1 MHQLPKK
8 TWVAANNCMLFHPP
22 PVGKGTRQY
31 HIGAASYSKSQEEG
45 KKCTIICG
53 IPGFPGVV
61 STCACNTYFL
71 LLPGLGTRLGS
82 YTLNVHTTS
91 SVNLLWNLLDSIFG

>member
-1 MHQLPKK
+1 M
-8 TWVAANNCMLFHPP
+8 
-22 PVGKGTRQY
+22 GKGTRQC
-31 HIGAASYSKSQEEG
+31 HIGAALYSRPQEEG
-45 KKCTIICG
+45 KKCTIICS

-61 STCACNTYFL
+61 GTCACNTFFL

-82 YTLNVHTTS
+82 YTMSLNVHTTS